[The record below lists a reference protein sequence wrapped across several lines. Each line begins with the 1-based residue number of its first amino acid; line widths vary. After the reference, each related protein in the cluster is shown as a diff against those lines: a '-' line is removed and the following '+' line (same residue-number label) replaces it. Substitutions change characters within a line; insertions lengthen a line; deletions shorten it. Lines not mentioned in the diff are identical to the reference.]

1 MLFLHRPDI
10 IVFDEATAALDSRSK
25 DRLMGLLS
33 REFTDAT
40 VISIGHRP
48 ELAAFHQ
55 RKIVLER
62 SCTGAKLVDEA
73 GGPQPDLLRRDA
85 GVAVSMLGLHRCS
98 RRRRLSRANAM

>member
-1 MLFLHRPDI
+1 
-10 IVFDEATAALDSRSK
+10 
-25 DRLMGLLS
+25 MGLLS

-62 SCTGAKLVDEA
+62 SRKGAKLVDGA
-73 GGPQPDLLRRDA
+73 VGDA
-85 GVAVSMLGLHRCS
+85 AAPGWLPESGHSWAIYAHTP
-98 RRRRLSRANAM
+98 

>member
-1 MLFLHRPDI
+1 
-10 IVFDEATAALDSRSK
+10 
-25 DRLMGLLS
+25 MGLLS

-62 SCTGAKLVDEA
+62 SRKGAKLVDGAASGHAFLRECEA
-73 GGPQPDLLRRDA
+73 ARTSLPIPLSKIPLIDPVPGGRD
-85 GVAVSMLGLHRCS
+85 GTGTR
-98 RRRRLSRANAM
+98 

>member
-1 MLFLHRPDI
+1 
-10 IVFDEATAALDSRSK
+10 
-25 DRLMGLLS
+25 LS

-62 SCTGAKLVDEA
+62 SRNVSAAPLPPPSAPIVFLAK
-73 GGPQPDLLRRDA
+73 
-85 GVAVSMLGLHRCS
+85 C
-98 RRRRLSRANAM
+98 